1 MAACASRA
9 TQTEHSQI
17 PAAAKDSR
25 EPGGIQR
32 IDLKSHSRQR
42 LCKKDLW
49 PVSKSVKGEKKESKT
64 AKSDIKS
71 QPEQRREC

>member
-1 MAACASRA
+1 MALHKKSNPTHGSRWML
-9 TQTEHSQI
+9 QI
-17 PAAAKDSR
+17 LLQGAMEESSDSHPR
-25 EPGGIQR
+25 
-32 IDLKSHSRQR
+32 KR